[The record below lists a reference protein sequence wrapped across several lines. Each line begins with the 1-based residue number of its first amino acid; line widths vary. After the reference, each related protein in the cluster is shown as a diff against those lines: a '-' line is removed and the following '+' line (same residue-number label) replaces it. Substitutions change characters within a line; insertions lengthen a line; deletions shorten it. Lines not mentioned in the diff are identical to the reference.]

1 MFEGVYL
8 LGEWNGVATAR
19 SHVVIRKLYFLGF
32 RKQIKS
38 DKIHGSCRRPKRMR
52 YWNNADPGDSAKSR
66 RSLAPMTRAGFQI
79 GESTDQ

>member
-8 LGEWNGVATAR
+8 LREWNGVATAR

-38 DKIHGSCRRPKRMR
+38 DKIHLVGGR
-52 YWNNADPGDSAKSR
+52 N
-66 RSLAPMTRAGFQI
+66 GFGI
-79 GESTDQ
+79 ESMPIREIVRNQGAALPL